1 MGLAFKFSNIIEAFL
16 AESASSFCWVSTNSR
31 RHKWCVLIKTNRF
44 WGYSISSLSDSSLS
58 LAKLFSKKRVVS
70 SVIGKRAN
78 LKTGVSRKRSMP
90 NFPINEHFLPS
101 DTHTY
106 VFVSGGTFVYQGVR
120 GVCFWKIW
128 CALLFWNTYFDPLF
142 PYYQRFSRI
151 LHKNQLIL
159 QLLCLTFFDSSFKV
173 AKFFSKTGIVC
184 FFFFELFIKCC
195 TAVNFKV
202 YSIVDFP

>member
-44 WGYSISSLSDSSLS
+44 GGYSISSFSDSSFS

-78 LKTGVSRKRSMP
+78 LKTGVSRKQSMP

-101 DTHTY
+101 DTHTH
-106 VFVSGGTFVYQGVR
+106 VFVSGGTFVYRGVR
-120 GVCFWKIW
+120 DVCFWKIW
-128 CALLFWNTYFDPLF
+128 CALLFWNIHFDPLF

-151 LHKNQLIL
+151 LHKNQLFL
-159 QLLCLTFFDSSFKV
+159 QLLCLTFFWQQFQCS
-173 AKFFSKTGIVC
+173 
-184 FFFFELFIKCC
+184 
-195 TAVNFKV
+195 
-202 YSIVDFP
+202 

>member
-1 MGLAFKFSNIIEAFL
+1 MGLAFRFSNIIEAFL

-44 WGYSISSLSDSSLS
+44 WGYSISSFFDSSFS

-78 LKTGVSRKRSMP
+78 LKTGVSRKQSMP

-106 VFVSGGTFVYQGVR
+106 VFVSAGTFAYQRVID
-120 GVCFWKIW
+120 VCFWKFGVL
-128 CALLFWNTYFDPLF
+128 CCFETP
-142 PYYQRFSRI
+142 I
-151 LHKNQLIL
+151 LTPSEFCI
-159 QLLCLTFFDSSFKV
+159 
-173 AKFFSKTGIVC
+173 KTNC
-184 FFFFELFIKCC
+184 FCSYSGSPFL
-195 TAVNFKV
+195 TAV
-202 YSIVDFP
+202 SM